1 MANVRINAAVILL
14 FLPLVFSNVADAL
27 GFGSNPGGPPPTVF
41 NVLKY
46 GAVPNGHDDCAEAFV
61 QAWQA
66 ACHHP
71 GGNARLL
78 VPAGHYKLLPVVFQ
92 GPCTTSPIV
101 VQVQGIVTG
110 SDQVSDYEENQWI
123 LFENINGLV
132 LTGGGTFDG
141 SGDKTWKYNDC
152 HVNPDC
158 QLLAVGLKFSHVTK
172 GVVRQLNSLNP
183 QGFHMSLY
191 KCDDFKIH
199 SMHITAPM
207 TSPNTDGIHVST
219 SNNIRISRST
229 IATGDDCV
237 SVGQGSTNVS
247 VSKVTCGPGHG
258 ISVGSLGK
266 QQDELDVRGLIV
278 RNCTLSGTE
287 NGLRIKTWPASPAI
301 KASHF
306 IYQDIIMNNVKNP
319 IIIDQCYG
327 SKKKCVSQ
335 PSRVAVSDVHFI
347 NVHGTSVSNVAINIG
362 CSPMVPCQN
371 VDLFNVN
378 LKYTGPA
385 NHGSES
391 SSVCTNAK
399 VGFRGINYPALCKA
413 VA

>member
-14 FLPLVFSNVADAL
+14 FLPLVFSNVADAF
-27 GFGSNPGGPPPTVF
+27 GFGNKGGPPPAVF

-61 QAWQA
+61 QAWNA

-71 GGNARLL
+71 GGNARLV
-78 VPAGHYKLLPVVFQ
+78 VPPGHYKLLPVVFQ
-92 GPCTTSPIV
+92 GPCTSAPII

-110 SDQVSDYEENQWI
+110 SDQVR
-123 LFENINGLV
+123 
-132 LTGGGTFDG
+132 TFDG

-172 GVVRQLNSLNP
+172 GTVRQINSLNP

-219 SNNIRISRST
+219 SNNVRISRSI

-287 NGLRIKTWPASPAI
+287 NGLRIKNLACLTSTQGF
-301 KASHF
+301 SLHL
-306 IYQDIIMNNVKNP
+306 QDIIMNN
-319 IIIDQCYG
+319 
-327 SKKKCVSQ
+327 

-347 NVHGTSVSNVAINIG
+347 NVHGTSVSNVAVNIG

-385 NHGSES
+385 KHGSES

-399 VGFRGINYPALCKA
+399 VGFRGINYPAPCKA